1 MAASIQKAAN
11 YFEGDTVMK
20 RWFIFG
26 IIIPLLWSIGGSL
39 ISHFMGTDPIKG
51 DTIYIMYLIGFMT
64 SQIFDYIDKSKDK
77 EDK

>member
-1 MAASIQKAAN
+1 
-11 YFEGDTVMK
+11 
-20 RWFIFG
+20 
-26 IIIPLLWSIGGSL
+26 
-39 ISHFMGTDPIKG
+39 MGTDPIKG